1 VALRRGIPGWLHL
14 GSNRRSDT
22 QFWIGW
28 GLVDTT
34 RRRPVDRILSP
45 RHAALLEGALVEVP
59 TDAVALP
66 GFERLPSARSCA
78 TPSHPLANVSLLTRK
93 S

>member
-34 RRRPVDRILSP
+34 GRRPVDRIFSP
-45 RHAALLEGALVEVP
+45 RQAALLEGALVEVP

-66 GFERLPSARSCA
+66 GFERLPVRAVLRDAVS
-78 TPSHPLANVSLLTRK
+78 PLANVSLLTRK